1 MAYIVKIPKL
11 GLEMDSGTVVEWYV
25 DEDEAVSEGEPIAEI
40 ESEKTSAS
48 VDAREDGVLREVFLD
63 VGEDAPPGDPMG
75 IVADPEADITELLAS
90 IDTDGSSGDQV
101 EDEPAGQTGDVSQND
116 PESQADASTTDS
128 ATVRAS
134 PRAKRRADELGVSL
148 ESVEGTG
155 PGGAITEAD
164 VEAATET
171 TASQEPVRISPRAKK
186 RADELGVDPAGISGS
201 GPDGA
206 ITEADIEAY
215 AAADSQTGGDEASEL
230 DDTDRRDILAERPL
244 DGMRRTISSRLG
256 ESYRNAVHVTEHMTA
271 IADPLVDAAAAS
283 SAVTGEDISVVDVL
297 LTTISA
303 ALGEHPEFNGTFEND
318 VHRIYGERNIAIA
331 IDVDDGLVA
340 PVIRGVDSMS
350 IAELAAKR
358 QRVTEKTLSGEYTM
372 DDLTGGTFTVS
383 NLGLLGVESFDPI
396 INPPQIAI
404 LGVNAMTERPVAVD
418 GDVVVKRVLP
428 LDLSFDHRIVDG
440 ADAARF
446 LGSLVDNIQ
455 NPWPLLAGVTPR
467 DIPNK
472 TGDSAAQPLPNRH
485 VTAQLSRDLSGT
497 ITAGGY
503 EWPYDVS
510 PSFGGG
516 ADPTPVDYFTGALA
530 ACLSASIGIQA
541 DMRDI
546 TFESIDVSVTSAPEE
561 GSVESIEIEVELGGI
576 DAVET
581 SVLERIVEAGER
593 TCHVAELL
601 AEEVEVSLSWK
612 TT

>member
-11 GLEMDSGTVVEWYV
+11 GLEMDTGTVVQWYV
-25 DEDEAVSEGEPIAEI
+25 DEDDAVSEGEPIAEI

-48 VDAREDGVLREVFLD
+48 VDARENGVLREVFLA
-63 VGEDAPPGDPMG
+63 VGEDAPPGEPMG

-90 IDTDGSSGDQV
+90 IDTDRSAGDQV
-101 EDEPAGQTGDVSQND
+101 KAEAAGQTDDVSPTD
-116 PESQADASTTDS
+116 TESQADASITDS
-128 ATVRAS
+128 TTVRAS
-134 PRAKRRADELGVSL
+134 PRAKRRADELGVAL
-148 ESVEGTG
+148 ESIEGTG

-164 VEAATET
+164 VEASTET
-171 TASQEPVRISPRAKK
+171 AASPEPVRISPRAKK
-186 RADELGVDPAGISGS
+186 RADELDVDPAGVSGS

-206 ITEADIEAY
+206 ITEADVEAY
-215 AAADSQTGGDEASEL
+215 AAADSQTGGDKAGTL

-303 ALGEHPEFNGTFEND
+303 ALGEHPELNGTFEDD
-318 VHRIYGERNIAIA
+318 VHHIYGERNIAIA

-358 QRVTEKTLSGEYTM
+358 QQVTEKTLSGEYTM

-404 LGVNAMTERPVAVD
+404 LGVNAMTDQPVAVD

-446 LGSLVDNIQ
+446 LGSLVDHIQ

-467 DIPNK
+467 DIPNQ
-472 TGDSAAQPLPNRH
+472 TGDSASQPLPNRH
-485 VTAQLSRDLSGT
+485 VTAQLSPDLSGT

-503 EWPYDVS
+503 KWPYDVS

-541 DMRDI
+541 DMRDVA
-546 TFESIDVSVTSAPEE
+546 FESIDVSATSAPEE
-561 GSVESIEIEVELGGI
+561 GSVESIEIAVELGGV
-576 DAVET
+576 DAVED
-581 SVLERIVEAGER
+581 SVLERIVETGER

-601 AEEVEVSLSWK
+601 GENVEVSLSWE